1 MYHNKRKTYP
11 GRNIVKGIEIALIIA
26 IALFGLAALD
36 EAFSPRNDVPSQRVT
51 VTEYRYTA
59 PSVTVPQEVVP
70 AEAYDAYDYFLM
82 GLDNQNAQNYWDAI
96 EDYTRAIELDP
107 TLTAS
112 WLNRG
117 VAYEQLGRPCPA
129 RKDFWEWMSRNSTE
143 IIGAT
148 VVPGEAQTLTMAE
161 GRMYIIPF
169 TATQGQLLSVEAESV
184 LAGVVD
190 PLILVLNADDMPVAA
205 SDDVLYSDGDLI
217 SMNSRI
223 NDYVV
228 PTTGTYALVV
238 SHAGGGAVGDLT
250 VNMLLSNPSLPNR

>member
-51 VTEYRYTA
+51 VTEYRYTV

-70 AEAYDAYDYFLM
+70 AEDYDAYDYFSM
-82 GLDNQNAQNYWDAI
+82 GLDNQNAGRYWDAI
-96 EDYTRAIELDP
+96 EDYTRAIELNP
-107 TLTAS
+107 NLAAS

-117 VAYEQLGRPCPA
+117 VAYEQLGRPCAA
-129 RKDFWEWMSRNSTE
+129 RKDFWEWVSRNSTQ
-143 IIGAT
+143 IIGGT
-148 VVPGEAQTLTMAE
+148 VVPGETLTLEMNE

-169 TATQGQLLSVEAESV
+169 TATAGQLLSVEAESV

-190 PLILVLNADDMPVAA
+190 PLILVLNPNDQPVAA

-228 PTTGTYALVV
+228 PSTGTYALVI
-238 SHAGGGAVGDLT
+238 SHAGGGSVGELT
-250 VNMLLSNPSLPNR
+250 VDMLLSDPSLPNR